1 MHEGDGN
8 RALPHRRRHTLD
20 IASPD
25 VADREHAGQTR
36 FEEVGSPGKRPTRG
50 GQILR

>member
-1 MHEGDGN
+1 MLFVEHLMHEGDGN

-25 VADREHAGQTR
+25 VADCEHAGQTR
-36 FEEVGSPGKRPTRG
+36 FEEVGRPG
-50 GQILR
+50 